1 MTKNRSNPISRFLV
15 LSSAILAATFSAF
28 GEPLRFAAIGDFGSD
43 SDGEVQV
50 ARLVKK
56 WAPAF
61 IITLGDNSYSNNDGN
76 FLSRDVG
83 KYYGDFITSDLAT
96 NRFWPSLGNHDVD
109 GPDRGSNYL
118 GFFTL
123 PQTPGQEWYYEF
135 ARGPVRFFVLNSATS
150 REGHGRR
157 FTGGQG
163 RWLKSALAAAK
174 EPIKL
179 VYFHHPPFSS
189 GEEHGSDSEMW
200 WPFKDWGATA
210 VLAGHEHNYEH
221 IVKRGF
227 HYFVNGVGGAG
238 IYDKWKTPKVAGSV
252 RRYPDP
258 ALGEVSDARHGA
270 MLIEADETQ
279 VILRFITAGKDGG
292 EKEIDR
298 VTILAGEPQNV
309 PPIFR
314 TMRRRMKGT
323 DIEAWQEFL
332 ISKGFN
338 LTTPDGEY
346 GNKTHHATVAFQAA
360 NNIPASEAVDGAT
373 LAKAKE
379 LSFEPVEFEGE
390 FGNGL

>member
-1 MTKNRSNPISRFLV
+1 
-15 LSSAILAATFSAF
+15 
-28 GEPLRFAAIGDFGSD
+28 
-43 SDGEVQV
+43 
-50 ARLVKK
+50 
-56 WAPAF
+56 
-61 IITLGDNSYSNNDGN
+61 
-76 FLSRDVG
+76 
-83 KYYGDFITSDLAT
+83 
-96 NRFWPSLGNHDVD
+96 
-109 GPDRGSNYL
+109 
-118 GFFTL
+118 
-123 PQTPGQEWYYEF
+123 
-135 ARGPVRFFVLNSATS
+135 
-150 REGHGRR
+150 
-157 FTGGQG
+157 
-163 RWLKSALAAAK
+163 
-174 EPIKL
+174 
-179 VYFHHPPFSS
+179 
-189 GEEHGSDSEMW
+189 
-200 WPFKDWGATA
+200 
-210 VLAGHEHNYEH
+210 
-221 IVKRGF
+221 
-227 HYFVNGVGGAG
+227 
-238 IYDKWKTPKVAGSV
+238 
-252 RRYPDP
+252 
-258 ALGEVSDARHGA
+258 